1 MEEKSFV
8 QRIKETLLDIP
19 AVQRRKYEAEQF
31 GAKLIYVLMMHFVL

>member
-1 MEEKSFV
+1 MEEKFFV

-31 GAKLIYVLMMHFVL
+31 SAKLIYVLMMHFVL